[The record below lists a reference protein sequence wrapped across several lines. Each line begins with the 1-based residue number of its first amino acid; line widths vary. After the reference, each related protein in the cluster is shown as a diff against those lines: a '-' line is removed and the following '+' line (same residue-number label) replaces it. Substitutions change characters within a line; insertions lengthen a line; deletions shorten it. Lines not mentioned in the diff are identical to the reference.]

1 MKELEITAGII
12 KKDNQVLIGKR
23 KYKDKFGGMWEFPG
37 GKLEKSELPEDCL
50 IREFKEELDIDLIKF
65 SHLMSYVHEST
76 AIKLIVHAFIIDSFS
91 GQFKLTDH
99 ESIQWVDIKSLSNFN
114 LLEADIN
121 IIKKL
126 NELYES

>member
-99 ESIQWVDIKSLSNFN
+99 ESIQWVDIKSLPNFN